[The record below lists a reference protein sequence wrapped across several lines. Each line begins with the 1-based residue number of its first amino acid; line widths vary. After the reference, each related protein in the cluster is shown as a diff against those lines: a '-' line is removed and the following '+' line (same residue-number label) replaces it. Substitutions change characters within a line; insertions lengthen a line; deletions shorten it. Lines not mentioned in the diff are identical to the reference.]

1 MMKRLVEVKGA
12 LQETVVNRLWDG
24 WANKQPYRQTA
35 QDIKDMVM
43 DGSTWRDMNL
53 LVKVMEP
60 IVTLLRLVDSKTPC
74 MGKVYHG
81 CFTVLEQVRTCSVPE
96 DVKGVLED
104 LAMSRWA
111 MLHSPLHAAGYLLDP
126 EYWDHEITTNEEV
139 MEGFDMVVAKLV
151 QDRDDRSTVA
161 QELGKFRA
169 KVGLFA
175 RQTVQDSAASMPAH
189 LWWHTWGG
197 SVPLLQSLAVKV
209 LSQVASACSCERN
222 WSTYDF
228 IHSPLRN
235 KLSPRTAESLVY
247 VFSNLRLLDTVT
259 DVEYEEEYVPWAE
272 EEDSEESEE
281 EILPR
286 MADDDD

>member
-1 MMKRLVEVKGA
+1 MIKTLCLFSLFCTGDTRFATQYLMMKHLVEVKGA

-111 MLHSPLHAAGYLLDP
+111 MLHSPLHAPLQQGT
-126 EYWDHEITTNEEV
+126 YWTLSTGT
-139 MEGFDMVVAKLV
+139 M
-151 QDRDDRSTVA
+151 RSPPM
-161 QELGKFRA
+161 KR
-169 KVGLFA
+169 
-175 RQTVQDSAASMPAH
+175 
-189 LWWHTWGG
+189 
-197 SVPLLQSLAVKV
+197 
-209 LSQVASACSCERN
+209 
-222 WSTYDF
+222 
-228 IHSPLRN
+228 
-235 KLSPRTAESLVY
+235 
-247 VFSNLRLLDTVT
+247 
-259 DVEYEEEYVPWAE
+259 
-272 EEDSEESEE
+272 
-281 EILPR
+281 
-286 MADDDD
+286 